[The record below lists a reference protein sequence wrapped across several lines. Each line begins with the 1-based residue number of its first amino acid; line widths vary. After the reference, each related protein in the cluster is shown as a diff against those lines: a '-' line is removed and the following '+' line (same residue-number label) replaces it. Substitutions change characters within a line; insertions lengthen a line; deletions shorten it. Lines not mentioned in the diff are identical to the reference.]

1 MAGTHGNGEPRPRT
15 ASKSPPRRTNG
26 RAASTRLTH
35 STEADLCIVRRRVGK
50 GFVYIDRSGRRVQ
63 DDKTLA
69 RIRSLAIPPAYTE
82 VRICRLANGHLQA
95 IGRDARRRKQYRYH
109 PGWRRLRERGKFAR
123 LREFGRQLPALRRR
137 LRHDLALPG
146 LPRERVLAVVV
157 SLLGQTLARI
167 GNEEYRRQNGSFGL
181 TTLRDRHL
189 AFLRGGRA
197 RLRFRGKSAQ
207 NHELVV
213 DDARLTRLLRRCQEL
228 PGQRLFQYR
237 DDEGRL
243 QSVDSGLVNDY
254 LRDAMGESF
263 TSKDFRTWGA
273 SVLALRAL
281 AATPLPRG
289 RGEPALARAMAP
301 AVRDVAAVLGNTAA
315 VCRSSYIHPVVF
327 AAWREERL
335 PAVAEFAGW
344 RAGEKL
350 LLRLLGARRS

>member
-1 MAGTHGNGEPRPRT
+1 
-15 ASKSPPRRTNG
+15 
-26 RAASTRLTH
+26 
-35 STEADLCIVRRRVGK
+35 LCIVRRRVGS
-50 GFVYIDRSGRRVQ
+50 GFVYIDRSGRRVR
-63 DDKTLA
+63 DEKTLA

-82 VRICRLANGHLQA
+82 VRICKLANGHLQA

-137 LRHDLALPG
+137 LRRDLALPG
-146 LPRERVLAVVV
+146 LPRDRVLAVVV

-189 AFLRGGRA
+189 TFLRGGRA
-197 RLRFRGKSAQ
+197 RLRFRGKSAKD
-207 NHELVV
+207 HDLVV
-213 DDARLTRLLRRCQEL
+213 DDARLMRLLRRCREL

-273 SVLALRAL
+273 SVLALRAF
-281 AATPLPRG
+281 AATPLPRL
-289 RGEPALARAMAP
+289 RSESELARAMAP

-350 LLRLLGARRS
+350 LLRLLGARPR